1 MCKPWY
7 FGKLDA
13 HVPNNWDYNV
23 VPNGTDI
30 MELDKDCFEIA
41 AVDDILKG
49 VRQAEVEQ
57 KLNVG

>member
-1 MCKPWY
+1 M
-7 FGKLDA
+7 
-13 HVPNNWDYNV
+13 

-41 AVDDILKG
+41 AVDDILKD
-49 VRQAEVEQ
+49 VRKAEVEQ